1 MELVNLSEEELI
13 HIDGGKPTV
22 TGTSFAYDLF
32 WGIGWVGREIWEII
46 KSDEHDSSY
55 VNAKVGSY

>member
-1 MELVNLSEEELI
+1 MKLKNLSKEELI
-13 HIDGGKPTV
+13 RIDGGKPN

-32 WGIGWVGREIWEII
+32 WGISQVGREIWEVI

-55 VNAKVGSY
+55 INAKVGSY